1 MRNRRQALRLQDLL
15 LRRYAANPEQSRSW
29 LTRLMTPAPYHP
41 APTVHSLR
49 DPAWPRRV
57 SGAIIAL
64 LILWPMLEWTEFKIW
79 TLWGPESLKQTGN
92 FLASFFPPALSS
104 EFLLQVALETWR
116 TVAMATVGMTLAILL
131 AIPLALISVRV
142 LSLSALS
149 GRMSALPTAVRE
161 IIRIVLI
168 VLRSVP
174 ELIWALIFVRVV
186 GLGPT
191 SGVLAIA
198 LTYAGMLGKV
208 YAEILESGDSSSSQ
222 ALMRNGAGRLQT
234 LFYALLPQNA
244 DELTSYTI
252 YRWECAIRS
261 SAVLG
266 FVGAGGL
273 GQMMDASLKMFN
285 GSEVL
290 TILMV
295 FLLLV
300 WCSDMVSAWLRKFLS

>member
-1 MRNRRQALRLQDLL
+1 MTLL
-15 LRRYAANPEQSRSW
+15 TKASKPSPVANQQ
-29 LTRLMTPAPYHP
+29 
-41 APTVHSLR
+41 LR
-49 DPAWPRRV
+49 DPAWSRRLT
-57 SGAIIAL
+57 GAILAL
-64 LILWPMLEWTEFKIW
+64 LILWPMFEWTEFKIW
-79 TLWGPESLKQTGN
+79 TLWGPESLKQTRN
-92 FLASFFPPALSS
+92 FLASFFPPNVSS
-104 EFLLQVALETWR
+104 DFLVQVAQETWR
-116 TVAMATVGMTLAILL
+116 TVAMATVGISLAIVL
-131 AIPLALISVRV
+131 AVPLAFLAVRV
-142 LSLSALS
+142 LSLSALT
-149 GRMSALPTAVRE
+149 GRMQVFPAAIREVVRAIL
-161 IIRIVLI
+161 II
-168 VLRSVP
+168 LRSVP

-208 YAEILESGDSSSSQ
+208 YAEILESGDPSNAQ

-290 TILMV
+290 TILIV

>member
-1 MRNRRQALRLQDLL
+1 
-15 LRRYAANPEQSRSW
+15 
-29 LTRLMTPAPYHP
+29 MTPSLPS
-41 APTVHSLR
+41 PTAATHSLR
-49 DPAWPRRV
+49 DPAWRRRLTGIV
-57 SGAIIAL
+57 IGL
-64 LILWPMLEWTEFKIW
+64 LLLWPMFEWTEFKIW
-79 TLWGPESLKQTGN
+79 TLWGPESMKQTGN
-92 FLASFFPPALSS
+92 FLASFFPPKLSS
-104 EFLLQVALETWR
+104 DFLFEVARETWR
-116 TVAMATVGMTLAILL
+116 TVAMATVGITLAIFL
-131 AIPLALISVRV
+131 AIPLALIAVRV
-142 LSLSALS
+142 LSLSALA
-149 GRMSALPTAVRE
+149 GRIQLLPTVVRE
-161 IIRIVLI
+161 IVRVILI

-208 YAEILESGDSSSSQ
+208 YAEILESGDPSSAQ
-222 ALMRNGAGRLQT
+222 ALMRNGAGRMQT

-290 TILMV
+290 TILLV

-300 WCSDMVSAWLRKFLS
+300 WCSDMLSAWLRRFLS